1 MNLKENIQRIKQ
13 MMNYNNSDLPL
24 LESINVNIDKILGRQ
39 FKLDLTEEPYKFQ
52 IEDKNKN
59 LVKMRIKAP
68 NGNFINIVDVDHV
81 VEDFGDG
88 SKKLVGYNFKGKS
101 GTVKLIEA
109 QNVKKILD
117 FVDDPEGKSLTISL
131 VSFEKI

>member
-13 MMNYNNSDLPL
+13 MINYNNSDLPL

-117 FVDDPEGKSLTISL
+117 FVDDPERKSLTISL
-131 VSFEKI
+131 VTFEKI

>member
-13 MMNYNNSDLPL
+13 MINYNNSDLPL

-59 LVKMRIKAP
+59 LVKMQIKAP
-68 NGNFINIVDVDHV
+68 TGNFINIVDVDHV

-101 GTVKLIEA
+101 GTVKLIEV

-117 FVDDPEGKSLTISL
+117 FVDDPKRKSLTISL
-131 VSFEKI
+131 VTFEKI

>member
-1 MNLKENIQRIKQ
+1 MNLQENIQRIIE
-13 MMNYNNSDLPL
+13 MINYDNSDLIL
-24 LESINVNIDKILGRQ
+24 SESIDLSTDKILGRQ
-39 FKLDLTEEPYKFQ
+39 FKLDLIEDPHKFQ

-59 LVKMRIKAP
+59 LIKMQIKAP

-88 SKKLVGYNFKGKS
+88 GKKLVGYNFKGKS
-101 GTVKLIEA
+101 GNVKLIEV

-117 FVDDPEGKSLTISL
+117 FVDDPEKKSLTISF
-131 VSFEKI
+131 VTFEKI

>member
-1 MNLKENIQRIKQ
+1 MNLKENIERIKQ
-13 MMNYNNSDLPL
+13 MINYNNSDLPL

-59 LVKMRIKAP
+59 LVKMQIKAP

-117 FVDDPEGKSLTISL
+117 FVDDPKRKSLTISL
-131 VSFEKI
+131 VTFEKI

>member
-1 MNLKENIQRIKQ
+1 MNLKENIQRIEQ
-13 MMNYNNSDLPL
+13 MINYNNSDLPL

-117 FVDDPEGKSLTISL
+117 FVDDPERKSLTISL
-131 VSFEKI
+131 VTFEKI

>member
-13 MMNYNNSDLPL
+13 MINYNNSYLPL

-117 FVDDPEGKSLTISL
+117 FVDDPERKSLTISL
-131 VSFEKI
+131 VTFEKI

>member
-13 MMNYNNSDLPL
+13 MINYNNSDLPL

-59 LVKMRIKAP
+59 LVKMQIKAP

-117 FVDDPEGKSLTISL
+117 FVDDPERKSLTISL
-131 VSFEKI
+131 VTFEKI

>member
-117 FVDDPEGKSLTISL
+117 FVDDPERKSLTISL
-131 VSFEKI
+131 VTFEKI

>member
-13 MMNYNNSDLPL
+13 MINYNNSDLPL

-59 LVKMRIKAP
+59 LVKMQIKAP
-68 NGNFINIVDVDHV
+68 TGNFINIVDVDHV

-117 FVDDPEGKSLTISL
+117 FVDDPERKSLTISL
-131 VSFEKI
+131 VTFEKI

>member
-13 MMNYNNSDLPL
+13 MINYNNSDLPL

-68 NGNFINIVDVDHV
+68 NGKFINIVDVDHV

-117 FVDDPEGKSLTISL
+117 FVDDPERKSLTISL
-131 VSFEKI
+131 VTFEKI

>member
-13 MMNYNNSDLPL
+13 MINYNNSDLPL

-59 LVKMRIKAP
+59 FVKMQIKAP
-68 NGNFINIVDVDHV
+68 NDNFINIVDVDHV

-117 FVDDPEGKSLTISL
+117 FVDDPKRKSLTISL
-131 VSFEKI
+131 VTFEKI